1 MEFSGATL
9 GKGLN
14 RGMATLLAG
23 GLGIGANHLAKHSGH
38 IGKPILILFLVFLQG
53 IYNRACTQN
62 NYMILAI
69 KREGKKYSWIQN
81 YSVFLL
87 QLQYQHF

>member
-1 MEFSGATL
+1 LTNKFSGATL

-23 GLGIGANHLAKHSGH
+23 ALGIGAHYLAG
-38 IGKPILILFLVFLQG
+38 GPILILFLVFLQG

-62 NYMILAI
+62 NYMILTI
-69 KREGKKYSWIQN
+69 KRKGKKYSWIQN